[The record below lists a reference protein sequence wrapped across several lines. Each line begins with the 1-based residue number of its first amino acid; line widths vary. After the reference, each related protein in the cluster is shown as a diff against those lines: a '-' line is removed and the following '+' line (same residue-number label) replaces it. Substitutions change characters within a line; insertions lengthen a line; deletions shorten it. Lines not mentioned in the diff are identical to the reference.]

1 VTLPPNLVALW
12 QLTDLQRIAETPT
25 STVWKVTGPDG
36 QPAALKLLRPGEVEE
51 ERGVGYLQA
60 LDGQGAVRVLARDG
74 AVILMEWCGGP
85 SLGDLVRA
93 GQDEAATEV
102 LCDTIR
108 ALHTAAAPPGD
119 LQPLG
124 ARFLPLTASRS
135 TGDLA
140 AAADL
145 ARALLASTPRAVALH
160 GDLHQDNILLG
171 PRGWLAIDPKG
182 VHGDPAYE
190 PANAF
195 RNPDGAGDLPFRPKR
210 IAHLADRFSQRLSLP
225 RQRLLGWAAAH
236 CALSTFWSREAG
248 QDITDDLRLLPL
260 FLTAAGAAAD

>member
-1 VTLPPNLVALW
+1 MTLPPNLVALW
-12 QLTDLQRIAETPT
+12 QLSDLHRMADTPT

-51 ERGVGYLQA
+51 ARGADYLQA

-74 AVILMEWCGGP
+74 SAILMEWCGGP

-102 LCDTIR
+102 LCDIIQT
-108 ALHTAAAPPGD
+108 LHTATRGPCD
-119 LQPLG
+119 LQPLD
-124 ARFLPLTASRS
+124 ARFLPLTTSRS
-135 TGDLA
+135 SGDLA

-145 ARALLASTPRAVALH
+145 ARALLASTLRAVALH

-182 VHGDPAYE
+182 VLGDPAYE

-195 RNPDGAGDLPFRPKR
+195 RSPGGAGDLLFRPER

-225 RQRLLGWAAAH
+225 RHRLLGWAAAH

-248 QDITDDLRLLPL
+248 QDITEDLRLLPL
-260 FLTAAGAAAD
+260 LLAAARR